1 LSSELAWRDGAIIFD
16 GQPLSDAIAEIGRYT
31 DARIVVSDSRIA
43 GLRVGGRFRTDDV
56 QGFFDGLQAALPVT
70 IRRTADGV
78 VYVDPR
84 R

>member
-1 LSSELAWRDGAIIFD
+1 MI
-16 GQPLSDAIAEIGRYT
+16 SDPG
-31 DARIVVSDSRIA
+31 IA

-56 QGFFDGLQAALPVT
+56 QGFLDGLQAALPVT
-70 IRRTADGV
+70 IRRSADGV